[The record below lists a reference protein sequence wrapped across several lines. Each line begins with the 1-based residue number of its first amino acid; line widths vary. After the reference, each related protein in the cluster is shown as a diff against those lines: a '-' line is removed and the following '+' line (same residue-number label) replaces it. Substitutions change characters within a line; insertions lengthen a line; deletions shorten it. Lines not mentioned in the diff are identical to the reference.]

1 MTDEQKASRHER
13 LAELLADERIGS
25 IDADERAELE
35 ALLEQPVGEP
45 GLAPDHEQIARE
57 IDNAIGRLIVALDRI
72 DPDDRADTMPDA
84 LKQRLAS
91 RGAAVVAAG
100 DNANDTNGADS
111 PTPIAT
117 AARSVRKPSSHAGW
131 YAAAAC
137 LVLGITVS
145 FMMLKELDD
154 SRLQVT
160 ALRLAANQQAAL
172 NESLLADAR
181 GEAAELGERLTALQ
195 SRNLDL
201 ATRLA
206 DATGRADEA
215 EQRVALLEGPQD
227 PAELERARRQLL
239 DVNGTIRVAWQPFD
253 VPGMPDT
260 EQPGVQGDVV
270 WNDSLQEGYL
280 RFVGLG
286 VNDPTEEQYQVWVID
301 ERGMEQKVS
310 GGVFNS
316 TETGELI
323 VPIEPGIDVG
333 NVQVFAITVEEPGGI
348 WVPDLRRRVVVAPR
362 PEDG

>member
-45 GLAPDHEQIARE
+45 GHAPDHEQIARE

-91 RGAAVVAAG
+91 RGAAVVAANTG
-100 DNANDTNGADS
+100 SADS
-111 PTPIAT
+111 PIPIAT
-117 AARSVRKPSSHAGW
+117 AARKVRKPSSHAGW

-160 ALRLAANQQAAL
+160 ALRLAANQQAER
-172 NESLLADAR
+172 NEALLADAR